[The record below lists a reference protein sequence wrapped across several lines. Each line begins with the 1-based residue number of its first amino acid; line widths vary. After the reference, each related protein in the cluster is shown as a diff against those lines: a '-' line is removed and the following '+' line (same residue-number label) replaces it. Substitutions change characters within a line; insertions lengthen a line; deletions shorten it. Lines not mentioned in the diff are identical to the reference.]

1 VDAPTPDRLF
11 TAAEANAALPQVRPA
26 VADLR
31 RAIAAVRA
39 SAPVVEAFAARAA
52 ASGGTQPSAEERAAR
67 ERFRDA
73 EEAAGSAL
81 DRLHRIGVLVKD
93 ADRGLV
99 DFPSLRDGEIVELCW
114 LDGEPAVAHWHHVGA
129 GFAGRQPLA

>member
-1 VDAPTPDRLF
+1 MPTPDRLF

-31 RAIAAVRA
+31 RAIAAIRA
-39 SAPVVEAFAARAA
+39 SAPAVEAFAARAA
-52 ASGGTQPSAEERAAR
+52 ATGGTQPSADERVAR
-67 ERFRDA
+67 DRFRVA
-73 EEAAGSAL
+73 EEAAGTAL
-81 DRLHRIGVLVKD
+81 EQLHEIGVLVKD

-114 LDGEPAVAHWHHVGA
+114 LDGEPEVAYWHHVGA
-129 GFAGRQPLA
+129 GFSGRQPLG